1 MAEQVEQLRQ
11 QIETTRAHLGE
22 HLDQL
27 ATKAEQAVDVRRH
40 IEGHPWAA
48 VAAALVAGFVLGR
61 RRNHVHADGHV
72 RTDGTLAMAG
82 MAGPSSEPRQSRS
95 WLADELDLLMLVAG
109 TTLFGLLRNAARRE
123 DHSIHAR

>member
-40 IEGHPWAA
+40 IEGHPWAT
-48 VAAALVAGFVLGR
+48 VAAALAAGFLLGR
-61 RRNHVHADGHV
+61 ARNHVRRNGHV
-72 RTDGTLAMAG
+72 RTDGALAMG
-82 MAGPSSEPRQSRS
+82 TMPSEASRPRG
-95 WLADELDLLMLVAG
+95 WLADELDLLMLAAG
-109 TTLFGLLRNAARRE
+109 KTVFGLLRNAVRRE
-123 DHSIHAR
+123 EQPLRTR